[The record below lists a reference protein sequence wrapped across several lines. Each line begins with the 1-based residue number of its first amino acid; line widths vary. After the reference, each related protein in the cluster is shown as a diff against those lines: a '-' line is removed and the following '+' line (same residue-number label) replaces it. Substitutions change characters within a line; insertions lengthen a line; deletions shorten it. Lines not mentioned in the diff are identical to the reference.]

1 MLARKLLPKIAAGL
15 ALVLTLGSL
24 SACGSSGSA
33 SPSAAPSSAS
43 PSSQTASSPSTAQS
57 GKKIKVGISVM
68 TDNNTFFLAE
78 IQGFEESA
86 SKIWGDNIEVLK
98 PDPALDVTKQV
109 EQCQDMINQGV
120 VALLIDAVDVDAIQP
135 AVSAAKSANVPVIA
149 IDTAIPNMK
158 ADLLTQIYSD
168 NTKAGRLAA
177 QELMDAI
184 GGKGEI
190 AILNHNEVACVR
202 ERVDGLKAILKN
214 YPDVKI
220 VSDVDTHGN
229 VVESQQGME
238 TFIQAY
244 PNLKGVFAI
253 NDPTGQ
259 GAIAAIKAS
268 GRDIKVVSV
277 DGSQNG
283 IDEIKSGE
291 LICTAAQNPIA
302 IGGKA
307 AEVVKA
313 YLDGKSVEDTYVI
326 DTYAIDAKNYAQY
339 DGKQF

>member
-1 MLARKLLPKIAAGL
+1 MLAKKLLPKIASGL

-24 SACGSSGSA
+24 TACGSSSGSA
-33 SPSAAPSSAS
+33 SPSES
-43 PSSQTASSPSTAQS
+43 PSAQTASSASPSTAQS

-68 TDNNTFFLAE
+68 THNNTFFLAE

-86 SKIWGDNIEVLK
+86 SKIWGDNVEVLK

-109 EQCQDMINQGV
+109 EQCQDLINQGV
-120 VALLIDAVDVDAIQP
+120 VALIIDAVDVDAIQP
-135 AVSAAKSANVPVIA
+135 AVSAAKSSNIPVIA
-149 IDTAIPNMK
+149 VDTAIPNLK
-158 ADLLTQIYSD
+158 SDLLTEIYSD
-168 NTKAGRLAA
+168 NTKAGRIAA
-177 QELMDAI
+177 QELMDTI

-202 ERVDGLKAILKN
+202 ERVDGLKAILKS

-220 VSDVDTHGN
+220 VGDVSTHGN

-253 NDPTGQ
+253 NDPTAQ
-259 GAIAAIKAS
+259 GAVAAIKAS

-283 IDEIKSGE
+283 IDMIKSGE

-326 DTYAIDAKNYAQY
+326 DTYPIDTGNYAEY